1 MSNSQTADIG
11 LGQTILRRAAISPN
25 QSAITFEGSTQ
36 TFAELGDRVRR
47 MATVLRAGG
56 ISAGDRVGY
65 IGLNHPVF
73 LEMLYA
79 CGCLGAVF
87 VPLNF
92 RLTGP
97 EVRFIANDAGIS
109 AMVADDMLRP
119 LIDEE
124 RDNLECTR
132 YITAEANAD
141 NWESLE
147 SLMAAAAPIEASEK
161 VDADDVAFIMYTSGT
176 TGLPKGAMLT
186 HGNIFWNSI
195 NVCFGEDGVS
205 GTTLT
210 CAPLFHIGGLN
221 VTTLMSLSKGV
232 EVVLLRSFD
241 AGQVLSLIEK
251 HKVTTMFGAPT
262 MFLMM
267 VQDESFAITDL
278 SSIAT
283 LTCGGAPVPVP
294 LIKTYGERGINFC
307 QGYGLTETN
316 AIGAIISGSFYLARP
331 NSTGRP
337 TPPVTSV
344 RIVDEAGSEL
354 PAGGIGEVCIKGPT
368 VMHGYWNQPEAT
380 AQVIKDGWFHTGDI
394 GMLDELGFLILLDR
408 AKDIVIRG
416 GENIGCAEVE
426 YAIAEHPSVSEVS
439 VYGIPD
445 TRLGEV
451 PCATVMLKKEATL
464 NETEMRAFLRNRL
477 AAFKVPARF
486 YFQHDQLPR
495 IATGKIAKKELRKQT
510 IALLELA

>member
-1 MSNSQTADIG
+1 MSNLQTADIG

-25 QSAITFEGSTQ
+25 KPAITFEGQTQ

-47 MATVLRAGG
+47 MASVLRAGG

-65 IGLNHPVF
+65 IGFNHPVF

-109 AMVADDMLRP
+109 TLVVDDMLRP
-119 LIDEE
+119 IIDEE
-124 RDNLECTR
+124 CANLECTR
-132 YITAEANAD
+132 YITAEADAD
-141 NWESLE
+141 NWEALE
-147 SLMAAAAPIEASEK
+147 PLMSAAQPIDASEK
-161 VDADDVAFIMYTSGT
+161 VDGDDVAFIMYTSGT

-195 NVCFGEDGVS
+195 NVCFGDDGIS

-221 VTTLMSLSKGV
+221 VTTLLSLGMGV

-241 AGQVLSLIEK
+241 AGQVLALIEK

-267 VQDESFAITDL
+267 AQHENFATSDL
-278 SSIAT
+278 SSIDA

-294 LIKTYGERGINFC
+294 LIKTYGDRGINFC
-307 QGYGLTETN
+307 QGYGLTET
-316 AIGAIISGSFYLARP
+316 APFASLLASDLAMVKVGSAGKAPMF
-331 NSTGRP
+331 TE
-337 TPPVTSV
+337 V
-344 RIVDEAGSEL
+344 RIVDENNNPVAAGVH
-354 PAGGIGEVCIKGPT
+354 GEVCIKGPN
-368 VMHGYWNQPEAT
+368 VMKGYWNREDAT
-380 AQVIKDGWFHTGDI
+380 AEAIDTQGWFHSGDI
-394 GMLDELGFLILLDR
+394 GYLDDEDFLFLCDR
-408 AKDIVIRG
+408 VKDMVISG
-416 GENIGCAEVE
+416 GENVYPAEVE
-426 YAIAEHPSVSEVS
+426 SVLYGHPSIVEVAVIGLPNDKWGEAVTAIAVLEEGAELTLEDLRGFAGESLARYKLPSE
-439 VYGIPD
+439 
-445 TRLGEV
+445 
-451 PCATVMLKKEATL
+451 
-464 NETEMRAFLRNRL
+464 LR
-477 AAFKVPARF
+477 FV
-486 YFQHDQLPR
+486 DILPR
-495 IATGKIAKKELRKQT
+495 NPAGKVQKFKLKEVFDV
-510 IALLELA
+510 

>member
-1 MSNSQTADIG
+1 MPNSQSADIG

-47 MATVLRAGG
+47 MATMLRAGG

-251 HKVTTMFGAPT
+251 HRVTTMFGAPT

-267 VQDESFAITDL
+267 VQDESFASTDL

-294 LIKTYGERGINFC
+294 LIKTYGERGITFC
-307 QGYGLTETN
+307 QGYGLTET
-316 AIGAIISGSFYLARP
+316 APFASLLASDQAMAKVGSAGKAPMF
-331 NSTGRP
+331 TE
-337 TPPVTSV
+337 V
-344 RIVDEAGSEL
+344 RIVDENNNPVAAGVH
-354 PAGGIGEVCIKGPT
+354 GEVCIKGPN
-368 VMHGYWNQPEAT
+368 VMKGYWNREEAT
-380 AQVIKDGWFHTGDI
+380 AEAIDTQGWFHSGDI
-394 GMLDELGFLILLDR
+394 GYLDDEDFLFLCDR
-408 AKDIVIRG
+408 VKDMVITG
-416 GENIGCAEVE
+416 AENVYPAEVE
-426 YAIAEHPSVSEVS
+426 SILYGHPSILEVAVIGLPDEKWGEAVTAIAVLEEGAELTLESLRDFAGESLARYKLPSQ
-439 VYGIPD
+439 
-445 TRLGEV
+445 
-451 PCATVMLKKEATL
+451 
-464 NETEMRAFLRNRL
+464 LR
-477 AAFKVPARF
+477 FV
-486 YFQHDQLPR
+486 DILPR
-495 IATGKIAKKELRKQT
+495 NPAGKVQKFKLKEQFDV
-510 IALLELA
+510 